1 MANPGKPYALKLIT
15 GSRRLGR
22 PVATAALPL
31 LQHTPAPPDWLLN
44 AEAVRE
50 WHRLV
55 PILMNC
61 GLLNAASSVVLGH
74 LCCVHGAICRTL
86 SAGQQPRAAMV
97 AQYRMMLNDFGLTP
111 ATARAAQRKGFTP

>member
-31 LQHTPAPPDWLLN
+31 LQDIPAPPDWLLN
-44 AEAVRE
+44 AEAVHE

-55 PILMNC
+55 PILMSC
-61 GLLNAASSVVLGH
+61 GLLTAASISVLAH
-74 LCCVHGAICRTL
+74 ACNMHGAIVRTL

-111 ATARAAQRKGFTP
+111 ATARAAQRRGTA

>member
-1 MANPGKPYALKLIT
+1 MANPGKPYALKVIS

-22 PVATAALPL
+22 PTSTVALPL
-31 LQHTPAPPDWLLN
+31 LQDIPAPPDWLLN
-44 AEAVRE
+44 ADAVRE

-61 GLLNAASSVVLGH
+61 GLLTAASSAVLAH

-97 AQYRMMLNDFGLTP
+97 AQYRMLLNDFGLTP
-111 ATARAAQRKGFTP
+111 ATARAAQRKGSTP